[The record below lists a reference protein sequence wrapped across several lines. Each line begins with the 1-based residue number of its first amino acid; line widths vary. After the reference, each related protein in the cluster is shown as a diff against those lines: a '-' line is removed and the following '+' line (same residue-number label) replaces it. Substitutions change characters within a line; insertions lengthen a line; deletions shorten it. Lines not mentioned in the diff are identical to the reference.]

1 MCIRDS
7 VSANGIRLHVAEAL
21 PADAVAGEF
30 PPLVLL
36 VHGLG
41 GIWWTMRT
49 PMLAL
54 AEAGFHAVAVDLR
67 GHGDSDKPPRGYDAW
82 TLASDITNLVRALGH
97 SSAVIV
103 GQGEGGFYAWTA
115 AYRRP
120 RAVRGLVVVGS
131 PHPLATRRAA
141 LFDRHQRRALVP
153 RLLADQFPRL
163 PERRLTRDGAAD
175 VEEMLR
181 SRSGPAWPGTD
192 DFRETVDLL
201 RRAMLIPKVA
211 HLSLESR
218 RWMVRS
224 QLRPDGRDFRRAVS
238 GVLPQPVLGI
248 SGAEDRFILPATVR
262 ASSAWAG
269 DFTTALVPGAGQF
282 PAMEAPAE
290 TSRLIVDFARRVT
303 PA

>member
-1 MCIRDS
+1 M
-7 VSANGIRLHVAEAL
+7 AEAL
-21 PADAVAGEF
+21 PPDSAPGAR
-30 PPLVLL
+30 PPLALL
-36 VHGLG
+36 VHGVG
-41 GIWWTMRT
+41 GIWWTLRA

-82 TLASDITNLVRALGH
+82 TLATDVTNLIRALGH

-103 GQGEGGFYAWTA
+103 GQGEGGFVAWTA

-141 LFDRHQRRALVP
+141 LRDRRQRRALVP
-153 RLLADQFPRL
+153 GLLADQAPRL
-163 PERRLTRDGAAD
+163 PERRLTRDGAAA
-175 VEEMLR
+175 VEDMLR
-181 SRSGPAWPGTD
+181 ERSGPGWPETD
-192 DFRETVDLL
+192 DFAASAELL

-224 QLRPDGRDFRRAVS
+224 QFRPDGRDFRRAVS
-238 GVLPQPVLGI
+238 RVLDQPVLGI
-248 SGAEDRFILPATVR
+248 SGAEDRYIHPATVA
-262 ASSAWAG
+262 ASGAWAR
-269 DFTTALVPGAGQF
+269 DLRTAHVPGAGHY
-282 PAMEAPAE
+282 PAMEAPGA
-290 TSRLIVDFARRVT
+290 TSELIVRFARGVSGR
-303 PA
+303 

>member
-1 MCIRDS
+1 M
-7 VSANGIRLHVAEAL
+7 AEAL
-21 PADAVAGEF
+21 PADADAGEL

-36 VHGLG
+36 VHGLS
-41 GIWWTMRT
+41 GIWWTMRA

-82 TLASDITNLVRALGH
+82 TLASDLTNLVRALGH

-141 LFDRHQRRALVP
+141 LRDRHQRRALVP
-153 RLLADQFPRL
+153 RLVADQVPRL

-181 SRSGPAWPGTD
+181 SRSAPTWPETD
-192 DFRETVDLL
+192 DFRETAELL

-238 GVLPQPVLGI
+238 GVLSQPVLGI
-248 SGAEDRFILPATVR
+248 SGAEDRFILPETVR
-262 ASSAWAG
+262 SSSAWAR
-269 DFTTALVPGAGQF
+269 DFSSGLVPGAGHY
-282 PAMEAPAE
+282 PVMEAPAE

-303 PA
+303 PS